1 MIDNLAI
8 TKILTDFSEMNN
20 LGLPADKLVE
30 RFSDEV
36 TMLFG
41 IDKADVKML
50 GQKKDNTLKVEE
62 LVATMNKP
70 YVDNKLS
77 DYSEFPDLIVFFRN
91 GYKSCSI
98 TPINVGGRVICVLT
112 ALSKKEN
119 KFNDD
124 VQNALA
130 ISTML
135 FGYQIS
141 SAMNREKNTNLA
153 KYFDASFDSQ
163 APQCLIDK
171 EGTIVKVNKALFI
184 ALAMN
189 NKDLLGR
196 KIGDIFIIDQT
207 TQKSLDIGLFAD
219 VPFIS
224 NPRKTFKISQQII
237 NGNLSHLLLYDNTYT
252 KQLEERMKALDY
264 SKFETLLMLS
274 KDTTIVW
281 ASGNSGIV
289 LKTEKENLIGLRL
302 VDIIVDN
309 KHFGDVIAGVEKE
322 PYYGS
327 ATIDIANGIVLYTHI
342 LIFKNSTGYSCLV
355 YNNNQENYLNSVR
368 DNLDRLVDLTSDMII
383 VVSEF
388 GYIKNINRKA
398 EMMLGYSNSSISGK
412 ALSLFYSDQES
423 QDNVNKGLGIARE
436 NGIANN
442 IKANMLVKDMKD
454 PLPCEC
460 SVERV
465 IDPDGNLS
473 GYIVLAK
480 ELGTTTERDVLR
492 QKMEKEESDIMKLKS
507 ESDMKTQF
515 IYNIS
520 HDLKTP
526 ITNIKGFA
534 TLLFRGDFGNVT
546 DEQRS
551 YLKIIIDES
560 ERFTGLVQQIL
571 DIAKLSAG
579 KIKLDVQDVD
589 FVMMRNN
596 PSIEALAKSCEG
608 KGLTFEWKVDDDVS
622 TLRAD
627 PNRLIQVFV
636 NLIGNAIKF
645 TQTGGISIHVYKK
658 SKRIYVDVMDTG
670 IGIEKDDQK
679 KLFKE
684 FYQVE
689 RKGLTMQEGSGTGL
703 GLSIV
708 KKIMNLHGGDVRV
721 KSELGNGTT
730 FTFYIPLEGK
740 KKKVTRTKPTSI
752 PQSAESE
759 PA

>member
-20 LGLPADKLVE
+20 LGLGADKLVE
-30 RFSDEV
+30 RFCDEV

-41 IDKADVKML
+41 IDKVDVKML
-50 GQKKDNTLKVEE
+50 GQKKENILKVEE
-62 LVATMNKP
+62 LVAGMNKP
-70 YVDNKLS
+70 YIDNKLS
-77 DYSEFPDLIVFFRN
+77 DYSEFPDLVVFFRS
-91 GYKSCSI
+91 GYMSCGI
-98 TPINVGGRVICVLT
+98 FPINVAGRVICVLS

-119 KFNDD
+119 KFNED
-124 VQNALA
+124 VQNAIA
-130 ISTML
+130 ISSML

-141 SAMNREKNTNLA
+141 SVMDREKNMNLA

-171 EGTIVKVNKALFI
+171 DGTIVKANKALFI

-189 NKDLLGR
+189 NKDLLG
-196 KIGDIFIIDQT
+196 KNILEMFTIDQT
-207 TQKSLDIGLFAD
+207 VQKSLDLGLSAD
-219 VPFIS
+219 ISLIS
-224 NPRKTFKISQQII
+224 NTRKIFRVSKKII
-237 NGNLSHLLLYDNTYT
+237 NSNLSHLLFYDNTYT
-252 KQLEERMKALDY
+252 KQLEERVKALDY
-264 SKFETLLMLS
+264 SKFEALLMLS
-274 KDTTIVW
+274 KDSTIIW
-281 ASGNSGIV
+281 ASGNSGNV

-309 KHFGDVIAGVEKE
+309 KRFGDVLAGAEKE

-342 LIFKNSTGYSCLV
+342 LIFKNSTGYSCLI
-355 YNNNQENYLNSVR
+355 YNNSQENYLNSVR
-368 DNLDRLVDLTSDMII
+368 ENLDRLVDLTSDMII

-398 EMMLGYSNSSISGK
+398 EAMLGYSNSDISGK

-423 QDNVNKGLGIARE
+423 QDNVNRGLGIARE

-480 ELGTTTERDVLR
+480 ELGTTTERDILR
-492 QKMEKEESDIMKLKS
+492 QKMEKEESDIVKLKS

-534 TLLFRGDFGNVT
+534 TLLYRGDFGSVT
-546 DEQRS
+546 DEQMS
-551 YLKIIIDES
+551 YLRIIIDES

-579 KIKLDVQDVD
+579 KIKLDMQEVN

-608 KGLTFEWKVDDDVS
+608 KGLSFEWKVDEDVP

-645 TQTGGISIHVYKK
+645 TQTGGISIQVYKK
-658 SKRIYVDVMDTG
+658 NKRVYVDVRDSG

-708 KKIMNLHGGDVRV
+708 KKIISLHGGDVKV

-740 KKKVTRTKPTSI
+740 KKKVVRSKQNPGQQ
-752 PQSAESE
+752 PENGDA
-759 PA
+759 